1 MYCQKPLINILILF
15 FRFLGVKAC
24 LPLNRKF
31 PLSSSC
37 LSLAPL
43 DGLPS
48 RITNLC
54 IFAKSLF
61 DDALPAA
68 RNGWNS
74 PA

>member
-1 MYCQKPLINILILF
+1 LSEAVDQHLDFVLLLF
-15 FRFLGVKAC
+15 GSESMLTTQPKVSFVQFLLVPC
-24 LPLNRKF
+24 
-31 PLSSSC
+31 
-37 LSLAPL
+37 PL